1 MTVALGL
8 FDLTLMV
15 WAISFC
21 LGVPGSG
28 GAYP

>member
-8 FDLTLMV
+8 FDLALMV
-15 WAISFC
+15 WALSFC

-28 GAYP
+28 GAR